1 MDKNRI
7 YNNISKIPQF
17 FKKLSRKSDITESG
31 KVCIMLHNEARKL
44 ILETYD
50 KGVVNAKELAEC
62 FSVNSCSI
70 CRLLKRRNETGS
82 YETQTYLRGK
92 KPKLSDTDQQN
103 ILALM
108 KKQPDITCLEI
119 IEALNLPVSIDT
131 VWRFLQ

>member
-1 MDKNRI
+1 M
-7 YNNISKIPQF
+7 S
-17 FKKLSRKSDITESG
+17 
-31 KVCIMLHNEARKL
+31 IMLHNEARKL

-50 KGVVNAKELAEC
+50 KGVNAKELAEC

-70 CRLLKRRNETGS
+70 YCLLKRRNETGS
-82 YETQTYLRGK
+82 YETQTYPRGK

>member
-1 MDKNRI
+1 
-7 YNNISKIPQF
+7 
-17 FKKLSRKSDITESG
+17 
-31 KVCIMLHNEARKL
+31 MLHNKARKL

-70 CRLLKRRNETGS
+70 YRLLKRRNETGS

-108 KKQPDITCLEI
+108 KKQPGK
-119 IEALNLPVSIDT
+119 
-131 VWRFLQ
+131 FLVAPDLLFLHVFAVHIAARTACGQCDDER

>member
-1 MDKNRI
+1 
-7 YNNISKIPQF
+7 
-17 FKKLSRKSDITESG
+17 
-31 KVCIMLHNEARKL
+31 MLHNKARKL

-70 CRLLKRRNETGS
+70 YRLLKRRNETGS

-103 ILALM
+103 LLALM

>member
-1 MDKNRI
+1 
-7 YNNISKIPQF
+7 
-17 FKKLSRKSDITESG
+17 
-31 KVCIMLHNEARKL
+31 MLHNKARKL

-50 KGVVNAKELAEC
+50 KGVNAKELAEC

-70 CRLLKRRNETGS
+70 YRLLKRRNETGS

-119 IEALNLPVSIDT
+119 DRSIKSSGKHRYRLAFSS
-131 VWRFLQ
+131 VAGISS